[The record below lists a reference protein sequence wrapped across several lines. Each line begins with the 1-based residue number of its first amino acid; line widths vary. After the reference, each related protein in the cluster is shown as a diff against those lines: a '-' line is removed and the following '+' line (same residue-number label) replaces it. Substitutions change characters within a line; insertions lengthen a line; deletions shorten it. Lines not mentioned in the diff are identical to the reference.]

1 MITKLL
7 FMYFIDRISF
17 QKMPGSAYYEEPELG
32 GTYSSES
39 ELGQLS
45 EEGEETD
52 DASESE
58 SYNHQVSISKIWQ
71 MMFICWIFFRS

>member
-1 MITKLL
+1 
-7 FMYFIDRISF
+7 
-17 QKMPGSAYYEEPELG
+17 MPGSAYYEEPELG

-58 SYNHQVSISKIWQ
+58 SYNHPHQVRCFHCHYHYNKIHNGTC
-71 MMFICWIFFRS
+71 IL